1 MLDSIVIGAGM
12 AVQMAAFYLA
22 WDVVYDWYLPD
33 LGAGAKYYLDVSIST
48 VFWPYT
54 ALPVA
59 ALMPVLAVMVARI
72 SAVLERETRSG

>member
-1 MLDSIVIGAGM
+1 M
-12 AVQMAAFYLA
+12 AVQIAAFYLD

-33 LGAGAKYYLDVSIST
+33 LGAGAKYYLDVAIST
-48 VFWPYT
+48 MFWPYT

-72 SAVLERETRSG
+72 SVVLERGTRIG